1 MYVLSDSDDSGDS
14 DDSIINLL
22 SENDS
27 EGEEK
32 EVKKETKAKEDVVP
46 TVHFRGDT
54 VFCNQ
59 YNSRFSSLL

>member
-1 MYVLSDSDDSGDS
+1 MYVLSDSDDS

-27 EGEEK
+27 EEE
-32 EVKKETKAKEDVVP
+32 KKETQSKEDTVP

-59 YNSRFSSLL
+59 YSSRFLSSL

>member
-1 MYVLSDSDDSGDS
+1 MYVLSDSDDS

-27 EGEEK
+27 EEEK
-32 EVKKETKAKEDVVP
+32 KEAKKETQSKEDTVP

-59 YNSRFSSLL
+59 YSSRFLSSL